1 MFLQYVSI
9 SGFKI
14 TTTIHFKKTCVQRND
29 TKSHQTY
36 QKKSFF
42 FQKTVSFIKKQSP
55 ETDLQKGSSKFRGR
69 YLCRSLYLIKVVGPP
84 TTLCLPQHR
93 FFPVTVP

>member
-9 SGFKI
+9 SGFKT

-42 FQKTVSFIKKQSP
+42 P
-55 ETDLQKGSSKFRGR
+55 EDGKF
-69 YLCRSLYLIKVVGPP
+69 YKEAVA
-84 TTLCLPQHR
+84 
-93 FFPVTVP
+93 